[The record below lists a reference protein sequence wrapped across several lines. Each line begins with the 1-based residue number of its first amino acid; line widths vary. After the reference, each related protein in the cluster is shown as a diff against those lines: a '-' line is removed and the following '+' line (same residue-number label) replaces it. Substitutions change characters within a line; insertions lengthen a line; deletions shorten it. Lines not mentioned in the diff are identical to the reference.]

1 MNCSCVDHRP
11 CFHYQ
16 QFSTYS
22 GPPAVCGG
30 EAIIVPVV
38 SGYYDLIP
46 FTGVLPIVVK
56 ATAVTN

>member
-1 MNCSCVDHRP
+1 VSITAHAFIINSFLHTLGRP
-11 CFHYQ
+11 RYVL
-16 QFSTYS
+16 
-22 GPPAVCGG
+22 PVGG